1 MAHATRI
8 TRPRLTAVTP
18 AADYCLNVSFVDGSC
33 GVVNM
38 KDFIFSLSGLAP
50 LRDPV
55 AFSGA
60 ILGEYGWEA
69 EWPQLDIQIGAD
81 TLFADM
87 LDQRSETPADRFT
100 VWRIRN
106 NLSLAAASRE
116 LGVLVDLSCAKQPI
130 RDMGLASSGFETDR
144 VELQPEFVILSVYI
158 FHFYLILSVFPES
171 SDLSS
176 NLFTF

>member
-8 TRPRLTAVTP
+8 TRPRLTAVTS
-18 AADYCLNVSFVDGSC
+18 AADYCLNVSFADGSS
-33 GVVNM
+33 GIVNM
-38 KDFIFSLSGLAP
+38 KDSIFSLSGLAP

-60 ILGEYGWEA
+60 VLGEYGWEA

-116 LGVLVDLSCAKQPI
+116 LGVTI
-130 RDMGLASSGFETDR
+130 RTISAYGSGARPVPRTVQLACIGWEEERRRKTA
-144 VELQPEFVILSVYI
+144 
-158 FHFYLILSVFPES
+158 
-171 SDLSS
+171 
-176 NLFTF
+176 

>member
-8 TRPRLTAVTP
+8 TRPRLATVTP
-18 AADYCLNVSFVDGSC
+18 AADYCLNISFVDGS
-33 GVVNM
+33 GGIVNM
-38 KDFIFSLSGLAP
+38 KNFVFSLPGLAP

-55 AFSGA
+55 AFSGVV
-60 ILGEYGWEA
+60 LGEYGWEA

-106 NLSLAAASRE
+106 NLSLSAASRE
-116 LGVLVDLSCAKQPI
+116 LGVTVRTLSAYGSGARPI
-130 RDMGLASSGFETDR
+130 LRTVQLACIGWEE
-144 VELQPEFVILSVYI
+144 ELRRK
-158 FHFYLILSVFPES
+158 
-171 SDLSS
+171 
-176 NLFTF
+176 TA

>member
-1 MAHATRI
+1 
-8 TRPRLTAVTP
+8 
-18 AADYCLNVSFVDGSC
+18 
-33 GVVNM
+33 M
-38 KDFIFSLSGLAP
+38 KEFIFSLSGLAP

-55 AFSGA
+55 AFSGVA
-60 ILGEYGWEA
+60 LGEYGWET

-116 LGVLVDLSCAKQPI
+116 LGVTIRTLSAYGSGARPVPRTVQ
-130 RDMGLASSGFETDR
+130 LACIGWEEERRRKSA
-144 VELQPEFVILSVYI
+144 
-158 FHFYLILSVFPES
+158 
-171 SDLSS
+171 
-176 NLFTF
+176 

>member
-33 GVVNM
+33 GIVNM
-38 KDFIFSLSGLAP
+38 KDFIFSLSGLIP

-55 AFSGA
+55 AFSGVV
-60 ILGEYGWEA
+60 LGEYGWES
-69 EWPQLDIQIGAD
+69 EWPQLDIQVGAD

-106 NLSLAAASRE
+106 SLSLSAASRE
-116 LGVLVDLSCAKQPI
+116 LGVTVRTISAYGSGARPI
-130 RDMGLASSGFETDR
+130 PRTVQLACIGWEEERRRKTA
-144 VELQPEFVILSVYI
+144 
-158 FHFYLILSVFPES
+158 
-171 SDLSS
+171 
-176 NLFTF
+176 

>member
-1 MAHATRI
+1 MAHAARI
-8 TRPRLTAVTP
+8 TRPRLTTVTP

-38 KDFIFSLSGLAP
+38 KEFIFSLAGLAP
-50 LRDPV
+50 LRDPA

-60 ILGEYGWEA
+60 VLGEYGWEA
-69 EWPQLDIQIGAD
+69 EWPLFDIQIGAD

-106 NLSLAAASRE
+106 NPSLAAASRE
-116 LGVLVDLSCAKQPI
+116 LGVTVRTISAYGSGARPI
-130 RDMGLASSGFETDR
+130 PRT
-144 VELQPEFVILSVYI
+144 VELACIGWEEEQRRKSA
-158 FHFYLILSVFPES
+158 
-171 SDLSS
+171 
-176 NLFTF
+176 

>member
-8 TRPRLTAVTP
+8 TRPRLISVTP
-18 AADYCLNVSFVDGSC
+18 AADYCLNVSFADGSC
-33 GVVNM
+33 GTVNM

-60 ILGEYGWEA
+60 VLGAYGWEA
-69 EWPQLDIQIGAD
+69 EWPLLDIQIGAD

-116 LGVLVDLSCAKQPI
+116 LGVTVRTISAYGSGARPI
-130 RDMGLASSGFETDR
+130 PRTVQLACLGWEEEQRRLTA
-144 VELQPEFVILSVYI
+144 
-158 FHFYLILSVFPES
+158 
-171 SDLSS
+171 
-176 NLFTF
+176 

>member
-8 TRPRLTAVTP
+8 TRPRLTSVTP
-18 AADYCLNVSFVDGSC
+18 STDYGLNISFVDGSR
-33 GVVNM
+33 GIVSM
-38 KDFIFSLSGLAP
+38 KDFIFSLSSLAP
-50 LRDPV
+50 LRDPM

-60 ILGEYGWEA
+60 VLGEYGWEV

-116 LGVLVDLSCAKQPI
+116 LGVTIRTVSAYGSGARPI
-130 RDMGLASSGFETDR
+130 PRTVQLACIGWEEERRRKSA
-144 VELQPEFVILSVYI
+144 
-158 FHFYLILSVFPES
+158 
-171 SDLSS
+171 
-176 NLFTF
+176 

>member
-8 TRPRLTAVTP
+8 TRPRLTAVTS
-18 AADYCLNVSFVDGSC
+18 AADYGLNVSFVDGSS
-33 GVVNM
+33 GIVNM

-60 ILGEYGWEA
+60 VLGEYGWEA
-69 EWPQLDIQIGAD
+69 EWPQFDIQIGAD

-116 LGVLVDLSCAKQPI
+116 LGVTIRTISAYGSGARPI
-130 RDMGLASSGFETDR
+130 PRTVQLACIGWEEERRRKSA
-144 VELQPEFVILSVYI
+144 
-158 FHFYLILSVFPES
+158 
-171 SDLSS
+171 
-176 NLFTF
+176 